1 MAQREYSVLHPALGV
16 LPRLRPR
23 TNARESHPAL
33 HLQPR
38 LSCLSD
44 GPLMHHFRYLHGRL
58 HAENVDLQTLA
69 KKHGTP
75 LYVYSKGTISDH
87 FTRLDAALERLDHMV
102 CYAVK
107 ANSNLAVLAAIARL
121 GGGFDIVS
129 GGELFRVLRAGGQ
142 ASKCTFAGVGK
153 TREEIE
159 FALREGIYC
168 FNAESE
174 AELLFI
180 NQIAGEMGVKA
191 PVAVRVNPNV
201 DAKTHAKITTGKSE
215 NKFGIDFDRIPAVYD
230 RIASE
235 CPNLEIR
242 GLQMHIGSQLTSVE
256 PFVEAVEKVKP
267 LVLAIKEKHGLQ
279 FFSIGGGIGIVYK
292 QSLDS
297 GSPEWWSLEG
307 NESHPLTI
315 QAYADAVVPLLED
328 LGLRILLEPGRFMV
342 GNAGVLLTRVV
353 YEKRGAAKIFKIVD
367 AAMNDLIRPT
377 LYEGWH
383 QIVPVLKTDAAAGEV
398 CDVVGPICETG
409 DYLAQNRELPPVQA
423 GDVLAVMSAGAY
435 GFTMASN
442 YNTRPMP
449 AEILVDG
456 AEAHLVRE
464 RQSLEDLIR
473 GEHVPPV

>member
-1 MAQREYSVLHPALGV
+1 M
-16 LPRLRPR
+16 
-23 TNARESHPAL
+23 
-33 HLQPR
+33 
-38 LSCLSD
+38 
-44 GPLMHHFRYLHGRL
+44 
-58 HAENVDLQTLA
+58 
-69 KKHGTP
+69 
-75 LYVYSKGTISDH
+75 I
-87 FTRLDAALERLDHMV
+87 

-107 ANSNLAVLAAIARL
+107 ANSNLAVLSTIAQL

-142 ASKCTFAGVGK
+142 AAKCTFAGVGK
-153 TREEIE
+153 TRDEIE
-159 FALREGIYC
+159 YALKEGIYC

-174 AELLFI
+174 AELRFI
-180 NQIAGEMGVKA
+180 DQIAGEMGRKA

-215 NKFGIDFDRIPAVYD
+215 NKFGIDFDRIEEVYEI
-230 RIASE
+230 IAKE

-242 GLQMHIGSQLTSVE
+242 GLQMHIGSQLTSVG

-267 LVLAIKEKHGLQ
+267 LVQEMKAKYGLQ

-297 GSPEWWSLEG
+297 GSQDWWSLEG

-342 GNAGVLLTRVV
+342 GNAGVLLTKVV
-353 YEKRGAAKIFKIVD
+353 YEKRGKAKVFKIVD

-383 QIVPVLKTDAAAGEV
+383 QIVPVRSKAGAENELS
-398 CDVVGPICETG
+398 DVVGPICETG
-409 DYLAQNRELPPVQA
+409 DYLAQNRELPPLNA

-442 YNTRPMP
+442 YNTRTMP

-456 AEAHLVRE
+456 SEAYVVRE
-464 RQSLEDLIR
+464 RQTLEDLVR
-473 GEHVPPV
+473 GEHVPPVK